1 MAESV
6 TEVKLFA
13 KWSLDDVEVSDLAL
27 VDFLAIKGKN
37 ATFVP
42 HTAGKYQRKRFK
54 KAQVRPWIS
63 LEACSL
69 RFPLSGTLDCC
80 SVLNI

>member
-1 MAESV
+1 MAEPA
-6 TEVKLFA
+6 TEIKLFA

-42 HTAGKYQRKRFK
+42 HTAGKYQRKAFR
-54 KAQVRPWIS
+54 KAAVR
-63 LEACSL
+63 L
-69 RFPLSGTLDCC
+69 
-80 SVLNI
+80 